1 MNFLG
6 SESKNLIELLKNLAL
21 NIYNS
26 IMPKVKNF
34 KVIIEQDE
42 DGVFVADVPAI
53 PGCYTQGK
61 TYEAAVRGIKEV
73 IELCLEEAKADPVYR
88 AKINLEESPPDKFL
102 GITSVPARISF

>member
-1 MNFLG
+1 MG
-6 SESKNLIELLKNLAL
+6 PVKDYSLKEIARLVDSV
-21 NIYNS
+21 YNC

-42 DGVFVADVPAI
+42 DGIFVADVPAI

-61 TYEAAVRGIKEV
+61 TYEEAVKGIKEV

-88 AKINLEESPPDKFL
+88 AKINLEESSPDKFL
-102 GITSVPARISF
+102 GITSVPAQVSF